1 MISTAKTAA
10 EDGGLDSKRLFQ
22 QINLRRLISF
32 DILLK
37 HDVSTEQCKQL
48 KHTTAVLTFKIAD
61 VSHLEGTSS
70 GYTLKR
76 VECSLDELKKFREE
90 MVRIQETM

>member
-1 MISTAKTAA
+1 MQVIAEAKIADD
-10 EDGGLDSKRLFQ
+10 EGGLDSKRLFQ

-48 KHTTAVLTFKIAD
+48 KYTSAILTFKIAD
-61 VSHLEGTSS
+61 VSHL
-70 GYTLKR
+70 
-76 VECSLDELKKFREE
+76 
-90 MVRIQETM
+90 